1 MKIVNKVKELF
12 SSEVDAFWI
21 DKNVSTSF
29 TCPNVSL
36 FRLIGG
42 QIGSIN
48 NKKVLEVGFGHA
60 SDLIECK
67 RRGAKIFGLDLNP
80 KYVENIKNDLLCDVK
95 QFRAGKDY
103 IPYDLSFDLIY
114 SIDTIYYLTD
124 SELKQFFR
132 QCATK
137 LVTNGK
143 FIIQFIETDLKLNS
157 NTNKNHNFDINFLS
171 NYVTHRIHS
180 ERNSP
185 IRHLIADEVIAIAEQ
200 SNLRLVGSKRML
212 QSYDLNETEIRVDKY
227 LIFSKQ

>member
-1 MKIVNKVKELF
+1 
-12 SSEVDAFWI
+12 
-21 DKNVSTSF
+21 
-29 TCPNVSL
+29 
-36 FRLIGG
+36 
-42 QIGSIN
+42 
-48 NKKVLEVGFGHA
+48 
-60 SDLIECK
+60 
-67 RRGAKIFGLDLNP
+67 
-80 KYVENIKNDLLCDVK
+80 VK

-124 SELKQFFR
+124 IELKQFFR

-143 FIIQFIETDLKLNS
+143 FIIQFIETDLKLDS

-185 IRHLIADEVIAIAEQ
+185 IRHLIANEVIAIAEQ

-227 LIFSKQ
+227 LIFSNQ